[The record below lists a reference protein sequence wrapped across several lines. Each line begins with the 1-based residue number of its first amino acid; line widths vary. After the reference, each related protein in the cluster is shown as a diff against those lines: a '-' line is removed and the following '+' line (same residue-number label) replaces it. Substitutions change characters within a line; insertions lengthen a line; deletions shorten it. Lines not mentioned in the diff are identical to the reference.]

1 MSNLLQNSNFEIK
14 SVVIKTQA
22 QKSNQRVSIG
32 VDKSSIMQFE
42 YNEGIYNKFL
52 KVTLQIADTTN
63 SISDNLF
70 GMEEVEIIVKD
81 LMHGITYEF
90 TNGSQNGP
98 LYVYQIHSRKVIDT
112 GKIFVLELCRKDAI
126 ISMQKQVC
134 KKYTSITADQLAG
147 DILSTELQTKKQI
160 NTTRSQ
166 NGLTFIPPNSRPYDI
181 LVWARSKYFDDS
193 QHSTSSKGKYS
204 SAGYLFWET
213 YLSYNFKSVDE
224 VCSQSSKPQ
233 TYTTGTGIGGLDEA
247 YKVQNV
253 QMPQSLD
260 MISNFDRGFYSGTVE
275 YFDLVNCEV
284 KTSPYNLKDN
294 YNKWKKLGTNDNLP
308 QLNSDVFSME
318 EPTRTM
324 VVVYNDDL
332 FLESKKDQTKN
343 KMKFVE
349 TVTQS
354 IQRMGVFTGQVL
366 EGTVLGNMTL
376 NAGNIIN
383 VEFQDAIGGID
394 KNHSG
399 RYIVFE
405 LRHIFSRERD
415 QLKTQFV
422 LVRDSFGV

>member
-1 MSNLLQNSNFEIK
+1 MSNLLQNNNFEIK
-14 SVVIKTQA
+14 SVTIKTQA
-22 QKSNQRVSIG
+22 QKSNKRVS
-32 VDKSSIMQFE
+32 VSLDKGAIMQFE

-63 SISDNLF
+63 TISDQLF
-70 GMEEVEIIVKD
+70 GMEEVEIVVKD
-81 LMHGITYEF
+81 LMHNVTYEF
-90 TNGSQNGP
+90 TKGSKNGP
-98 LYVYQIHSRKVIDT
+98 LYVYQIHSKQVIDT

-134 KKYTSITADQLAG
+134 KKYTSVTADQLAG
-147 DILSTELQTKKQI
+147 DILKKELSTDKPISATK
-160 NTTRSQ
+160 SQ

-213 YLSYNFKSVDE
+213 YFAYNFKSVDE
-224 VCSQSSKPQ
+224 VCSQTVRSQ

-247 YKVQNV
+247 YKIQNV
-253 QMPQSLD
+253 QMPQSID

-284 KTSPYNLKDN
+284 KTSSYNLKEN
-294 YNKWKKLGTNDNLP
+294 YSKWKKLGTQDNLP

-332 FLESKKDQTKN
+332 FLESKKDATKN

-354 IQRMGVFTGQVL
+354 IQRMGVFTGQIL

-383 VEFQDAIGGID
+383 VEFQDAVGGVD
-394 KNHSG
+394 KNYSG
-399 RYIVFE
+399 RYIIFE
-405 LRHIFSRERD
+405 LRHIFSRGKE